1 VLGQQAMIPEA
12 LLFTS
17 LEKDPMG
24 IGLLTVIF
32 SSLVESVT
40 AEELQKLE
48 KG

>member
-1 VLGQQAMIPEA
+1 MIPEA
-12 LLFTS
+12 FLFTS

-24 IGLLTVIF
+24 VGLLTVIF

-40 AEELQKLE
+40 ADELQKSE

>member
-1 VLGQQAMIPEA
+1 MIPEA

-17 LEKDPMG
+17 LEVDTMG
-24 IGLLTVIF
+24 VGLLTAIF

-40 AEELQKLE
+40 ADELQKSE

>member
-1 VLGQQAMIPEA
+1 MIPEA

-17 LEKDPMG
+17 LEVDTMG
-24 IGLLTVIF
+24 VGLLTDIF

-40 AEELQKLE
+40 ADELQKSE